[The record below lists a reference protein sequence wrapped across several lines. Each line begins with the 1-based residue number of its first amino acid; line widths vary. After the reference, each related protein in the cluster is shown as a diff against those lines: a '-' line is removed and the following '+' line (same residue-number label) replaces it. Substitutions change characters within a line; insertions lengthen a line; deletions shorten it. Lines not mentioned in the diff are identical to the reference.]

1 MHHMYY
7 GYGNPFWG
15 FGLLEVL
22 WHVLLIALI
31 VWVIMTIFG
40 GGRHR
45 RWRKWEMWHSHSA
58 LSILN
63 ERFAK
68 GEIDQKEY
76 EERKKALMN
85 DWHND
90 EKKS

>member
-1 MHHMYY
+1 MHSYY
-7 GYGNPFWG
+7 MGSTGG
-15 FGLLEVL
+15 ADVLGLGLLSFII
-22 WHVLLIALI
+22 HAAII
-31 VWVIMTIFG
+31 VAVIWVILALLRGSGM
-40 GGRHR
+40 GRGNR
-45 RWRKWEMWHSHSA
+45 RWMWHTHSA

-85 DWHND
+85 H
-90 EKKS
+90 